1 MAEKMTA
8 KEITKL
14 LGIVI
19 GPTTAVGETNADERI
34 LANLRMLIDVANWCV
49 DGVFQSSETMG
60 RSEWS
65 MHKVGYEA
73 KCVLGEWRMWLED
86 VCGEA
91 EAESP
96 SPKPTAPVPVRD
108 VYYVM
113 TECDVKTG
121 TVTYEPRERKQ

>member
-19 GPTTAVGETNADERI
+19 GPTTAVGETNADERA
-34 LANLRMLIDVANWCV
+34 LANLRTLIYVANWCV

-60 RSEWS
+60 RPEWS

-73 KCVLGEWRMWLED
+73 KCALDEWRMWLED
-86 VCGEA
+86 VCGEM
-91 EAESP
+91 EVQE
-96 SPKPTAPVPVRD
+96 
-108 VYYVM
+108 
-113 TECDVKTG
+113 
-121 TVTYEPRERKQ
+121 